1 MAMMNR
7 AMFGKQMKPSLTKA
21 AKPMALPAKPAR
33 AVKPAFK
40 KIPTK
45 GGTKIRPMRGFSK

>member
-7 AMFGKQMKPSLTKA
+7 PMFGKQMKPGLA
-21 AKPMALPAKPAR
+21 AKPKMLPAKPAR
-33 AVKPAFK
+33 ATKPSFGK